1 MSFTSN
7 DDHYIDQ
14 CIPKSGQWYNYGY
27 RDKKLFDTTIE
38 EQLGPF
44 LGYNVDYKSLL
55 SLG

>member
-44 LGYNVDYKSLL
+44 LGVQC
-55 SLG
+55 